1 MRTIAITNQKG
12 GTAKTTTV
20 VNLAAALGEAGKR
33 VLVLDLDPQAN
44 ASSWLG
50 VRDGGRGLLEVFT
63 EEGRRLD
70 SLVRSTTAEN
80 VELVPSS
87 TWTASVEKALAGEL
101 GAEMILRTAVR
112 RLPAHRWDF
121 VLVDC
126 PPALGLL
133 TVSALVAVREVFV
146 PVETT
151 FLALEGLAALQ
162 KTLDAVCSRLN
173 PDLLL
178 SGIVASRVNRTRLSQ
193 EVVEALRARYDDRVF
208 RTVIRENVKLA
219 EAPSHAKPITTY
231 DRRSAGAEDFRAL
244 AMEVL
249 RK

>member
-1 MRTIAITNQKG
+1 MRTIAITNSKG
-12 GTAKTTTV
+12 GSAKTTTT

-63 EEGRRLD
+63 EERRLD

-87 TWTASVEKALAGEL
+87 TWTASVEKALAGEF
-101 GAEMILRTAVR
+101 GAEMILRTAVQ

-121 VLVDC
+121 VFVDC

-146 PVETT
+146 PVETS

-178 SGIVASRVNRTRLSQ
+178 SGVLASRVNRTKLSQ
-193 EVVEALRARYDDRVF
+193 EVVEALRARYENETF

-219 EAPSHAKPITTY
+219 EAPSHQKPITTY
-231 DRRSAGAEDFRAL
+231 DRRSAGAEDFRSL
-244 AMEVL
+244 AQEVL
-249 RK
+249 SR

>member
-1 MRTIAITNQKG
+1 MRTIAVTNQKG

-44 ASSWLG
+44 ASAWLG
-50 VRDGGRGLLEVFT
+50 VRDGGKGLLEVFT
-63 EEGRRLD
+63 EGRRLD
-70 SLVRSTTAEN
+70 SLVRATTAEN

-87 TWTASVEKALAGEL
+87 TWTASVEKALAGEV

-133 TVSALVAVREVFV
+133 TVSALVAVREVVV

-173 PDLLL
+173 PDLFFRA
-178 SGIVASRVNRTRLSQ
+178 IVPSRVNRTRLSA
-193 EVVEALRARYDDRVF
+193 EVVEALRARYFDTVC

-219 EAPSHAKPITTY
+219 EAPSHAKPIATY
-231 DRRSAGAEDFRAL
+231 DRKSAGAEDFRRL
-244 AMEVL
+244 AEELME
-249 RK
+249 R